1 MIVLKI
7 NVKKCIAGYFFYNA
21 NYIHETPKGGSL
33 KLLYL
38 DKFINIIWKLHWWR
52 QYWMYWLLK
61 YKGEPLFDKDSKDS
75 SIQECLDCMTD
86 KLRDYRTD
94 LKRLKR

>member
-1 MIVLKI
+1 
-7 NVKKCIAGYFFYNA
+7 
-21 NYIHETPKGGSL
+21 
-33 KLLYL
+33 
-38 DKFINIIWKLHWWR
+38 
-52 QYWMYWLLK
+52 MYWLLK
-61 YKGEPLFDKDSKDS
+61 YIGKPLFDKDSKDS